1 VVRHAESEAN
11 KARVFSG
18 HDDPDLTELG
28 RRQATAVGKRL
39 AGEAVLRVVSSDLR
53 RAAQTGAAIARV
65 LDVPQEEDPRL
76 REMFYGEW
84 EGKTQEEIVE
94 RDRDT
99 WERLARP
106 SADFRA
112 PGGESLAEVRERV
125 HAAYLEIVAAHRDG
139 EAVLVGHGNAIGM
152 LLSALLDLPYENS
165 WRFQLQNT
173 GVTVIHDFDG
183 TPVVASVNE
192 TAHLTGI
199 E

>member
-18 HDDPDLTELG
+18 HSDPGLTELG
-28 RRQATAVGKRL
+28 RRQAAAVGQRL
-39 AGEAVLRVVSSDLR
+39 AGEAVQRVVSSDLR
-53 RAAQTGAAIARV
+53 RASETGKEIARA
-65 LDVPQEEDPRL
+65 LDVPHDSDPRL

-94 RDRDT
+94 RDRDV

-112 PGGESLAEVRERV
+112 PGGESVAEVRERV
-125 HAAYLEIVAAHRDG
+125 HSAYLEIVAAHAG
-139 EAVLVGHGNAIGM
+139 EEAVLVAHGNAIG
-152 LLSALLDLPYENS
+152 LLLVALLDLPYENS

-183 TPVVASVNE
+183 TPVLASVNE

>member
-1 VVRHAESEAN
+1 
-11 KARVFSG
+11 
-18 HDDPDLTELG
+18 
-28 RRQATAVGKRL
+28 L
-39 AGEAVLRVVSSDLR
+39 AGEPVQRVVSSDLR
-53 RAAQTGAAIARV
+53 RASDTAKTIARA
-65 LDVPQEEDPRL
+65 LDVPHDSDPRL

-94 RDRDT
+94 RDRDV
-99 WERLARP
+99 WDRLAKP

-125 HAAYLEIVAAHRDG
+125 HAAYQEIVAAHVD
-139 EAVLVGHGNAIGM
+139 EAAVLVAHGNAIG
-152 LLSALLDLPYENS
+152 LLLAALLDLPYENA

-173 GVTVIHDFDG
+173 GVTVIRDFDG
-183 TPVVASVNE
+183 TPVMASVNE

>member
-1 VVRHAESEAN
+1 MRHGESDAN

-18 HDDPDLTELG
+18 HSDPGLTELG
-28 RRQATAVGKRL
+28 QRQAEAVGRRL
-39 AGEAVLRVVSSDLR
+39 AEEPVQRVVSSDLR
-53 RAAQTGAAIARV
+53 RAADTAKTIARA
-65 LDVPQEEDPRL
+65 LDVPHDSDPRL

-94 RDRDT
+94 RDRDV
-99 WERLARP
+99 WDRLAKP

-125 HAAYLEIVAAHRDG
+125 HAAYLEIVAAHVD
-139 EAVLVGHGNAIGM
+139 ETAVLVAHGNAIG
-152 LLSALLDLPYENS
+152 LLLAALLDLPYENA

-173 GVTVIHDFDG
+173 GVTVIRDFDG

-192 TAHLTGI
+192 TAHLNGI